1 MLYPNTWFKNA
12 VAAMHVADYNY
23 SITCFTTLLKLNPE
37 FGEGW
42 SNLAGVLMKVKKY
55 DQAYEAACQSIRF
68 LRENWRVWDNYV
80 TILSLIHI

>member
-55 DQAYEAACQSIRF
+55 DQAYEAACQRTGAF
-68 LRENWRVWDNYV
+68 G
-80 TILSLIHI
+80 TIT